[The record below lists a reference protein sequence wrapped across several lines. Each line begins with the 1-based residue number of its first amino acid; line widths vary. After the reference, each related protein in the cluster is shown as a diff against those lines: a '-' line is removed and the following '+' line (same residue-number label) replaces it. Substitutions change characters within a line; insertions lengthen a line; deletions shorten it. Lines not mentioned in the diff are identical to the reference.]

1 MRGATA
7 GIVNENTKV
16 KVMELLMKDATQCA
30 EKIDELVDIVHGR
43 LGGEVGGEVIV
54 HFMNHQVQSCNLEND
69 NGIGFTEDLTAAF
82 EQAGEL
88 LFLLVPC
95 YLFRFMLSLSI

>member
-43 LGGEVGGEVIV
+43 LGGK
-54 HFMNHQVQSCNLEND
+54 
-69 NGIGFTEDLTAAF
+69 
-82 EQAGEL
+82 
-88 LFLLVPC
+88 
-95 YLFRFMLSLSI
+95 